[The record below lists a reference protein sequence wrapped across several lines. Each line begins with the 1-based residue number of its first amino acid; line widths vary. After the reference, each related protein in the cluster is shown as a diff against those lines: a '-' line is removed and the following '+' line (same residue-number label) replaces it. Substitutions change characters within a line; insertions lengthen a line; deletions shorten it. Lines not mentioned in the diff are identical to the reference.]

1 MRKIF
6 YLLLS
11 GIMLSAGDLFAQ
23 EILPGITVKNFNG
36 KIIVSWRNQYPLE
49 VRTINI
55 QRSFDSLKNF
65 STIGTVLTP
74 QNAENGFV
82 DETPPYNKMYYR
94 VFISF
99 EGGAY
104 IFTDPVRPVKEALP
118 PLPLFTQE
126 TVVDPFKKPDAVKQP
141 LKETRKETESKITL
155 TEEKKTE
162 PVEKEEKP
170 LGKKNKKPVKQP
182 VSKTKGKNKQV
193 SESNRG
199 DETATLPVKEEP
211 VTYPSRRIY
220 TGRDNNIVISL
231 PNPDSKRYVVKFFD
245 EEDKFMFELNR
256 IKENFLIVEKVNFL
270 HAGWFYFELF
280 ENGKLIEKNKFF
292 IPRDGKSQ

>member
-82 DETPPYNKMYYR
+82 DENPPYNKMYYR
-94 VFISF
+94 LFISF
-99 EGGAY
+99 DGGAY

-141 LKETRKETESKITL
+141 LKETRKEPESKATV
-155 TEEKKTE
+155 KTD
-162 PVEKEEKP
+162 PVEKDEKP
-170 LGKKNKKPVKQP
+170 AVTKNKKPVKQP

-193 SESNRG
+193 SKSNRE

-220 TGRDNNIVISL
+220 TGRDNNIVINL
-231 PNPDSKRYVVKFFD
+231 PNPDSRRYAVKFFD

-256 IKENFLIVEKVNFL
+256 IKENFLIIEKVNFL